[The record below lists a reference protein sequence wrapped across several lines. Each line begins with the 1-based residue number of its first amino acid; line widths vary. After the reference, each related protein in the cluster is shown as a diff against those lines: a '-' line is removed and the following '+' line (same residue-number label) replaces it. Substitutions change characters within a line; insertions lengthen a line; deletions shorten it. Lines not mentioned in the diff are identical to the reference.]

1 MIQDYGRLNEGF
13 TLLVRGRPGVP
24 CNLRSWPAQSLLEQ
38 VPRWGKKK
46 TTAIGKGLSKPWQQR
61 EGKGGPRSSQ
71 KDAVVFLIH
80 TVRKGAISL
89 KSRRTMWCKM
99 SDRKALQSQQECE
112 ESQFLKVRST
122 KQVHPPPSISK
133 WVKTNRKWDK
143 KERAAWAR
151 ITEHQKTH
159 VRSAIKSTTL
169 ELRARLE
176 QYRSVS
182 QNRLARHN

>member
-1 MIQDYGRLNEGF
+1 M
-13 TLLVRGRPGVP
+13 RGRPGVP

-38 VPRWGKKK
+38 VPCWGKKK
-46 TTAIGKGLSKPWQQR
+46 KPTAIGKGLSKPWQQR

-89 KSRRTMWCKM
+89 KSWRTMWCKM
-99 SDRKALQSQQECE
+99 SDRKSPAATAGVWGITVF
-112 ESQFLKVRST
+112 ESQVHKTGTPST
-122 KQVHPPPSISK
+122 QHFKMSKDKQK
-133 WVKTNRKWDK
+133 MRQ
-143 KERAAWAR
+143 ERAAWAR
-151 ITEHQKTH
+151 VTERQKTH
-159 VRSAIKSTTL
+159 VRSAIKSITL

-182 QNRLARHN
+182 QNRLARYN